1 MSVSSAPTVLFFRVY
16 REISLPL
23 YTALVEQLCHSA
35 DLPFQLATVLEDIG
49 QGFIRLG
56 ETVNAALARRGL
68 LDREVDAD
76 LTVEARIE
84 AVMADGTLSELIKRL
99 TADGH
104 RDSMLTEESIR
115 QAFGVGFVLTHDLPL
130 AGRL

>member
-23 YTALVEQLCHSA
+23 YAALVEQLCDSA

-49 QGFIRLG
+49 QGFVRLG

-76 LTVEARIE
+76 LTVEARIDAILTRVAE
-84 AVMADGTLSELIKRL
+84 ADDAPGLALSDELLQRALRIALQMTL
-99 TADGH
+99 
-104 RDSMLTEESIR
+104 
-115 QAFGVGFVLTHDLPL
+115 DLPKAGL
-130 AGRL
+130 AASA